1 MSETIHDNNE
11 SRRQDLVTANHI
23 LLNEGVL
30 DGFGHISVRDASNP
44 NQFFIARSMAPG
56 LVTLEDLVICDLDGN
71 VIDSQNRRTYVER
84 FIHSEIYRARPDVQ
98 SVIHSHS
105 PALIPFGVMNST
117 SARLRPICHMSGFLG
132 ATTPVFEIRHSA
144 GERSDLLIRN
154 QLLGKALVESLGS
167 AAVALL
173 RGHGNVV
180 VGTSIQQSVFRA
192 INTEKNAHLQSQAM
206 LLAAAVGAA
215 GEVTY
220 LTDGEAKAASD
231 MNDEHLDRPWQMWK
245 RQVGQWQVKI
255 D

>member
-1 MSETIHDNNE
+1 MNATIPDNNV
-11 SRRQDLVTANHI
+11 RCTDLVLANHI
-23 LLNEGVL
+23 LVNEAVL

-56 LVTLEDLVICDLDGN
+56 LVTLEDLVVCDVDGN
-71 VIDSQNRRTYVER
+71 VIDSQGRRSYVER

-105 PALIPFGVMNST
+105 PAVIPFGVT

-132 ATTPVFEIRHSA
+132 ASTPVFEIRHSV
-144 GERSDLLIRN
+144 GESTDLLIRS
-154 QLLGKALVESLGS
+154 QALGKALAEALGD
-167 AAVALL
+167 AAVALM

-192 INTEKNAHLQSQAM
+192 INTEKNAHLQMQAM
-206 LLAAAVGAA
+206 QLAATVGGADQ
-215 GEVTY
+215 VMY
-220 LTDGEAKAASD
+220 LTDAEAKAASD

-245 RQVGQWQVKI
+245 KAIERQVSHA
-255 D
+255 